1 MDVLAA
7 LESLDK
13 TEKRNKGGT
22 NNKFRDPIKESSV
35 RRSRSTDFSS
45 RPASRPETKN
55 QTRPPTSHSS
65 QTTNTRPPSQ
75 FSSESLSASHLSIG
89 RTERSCSV
97 TSTVRRISFVEPPPP
112 PSTRRRLRLT
122 TKGNSILNGF
132 EYDPTLATKYHV
144 GEDEWNHFSD
154 AIIKEA
160 KIPRRARYAW
170 FFHKNNIIKRIKKDL
185 QYNGEISSCISAWNR
200 MDFRKKGFEVSLE
213 LPGPP
218 KFRSDMSEEE
228 KAIIKKQAPFFR
240 LVVTPTSEKGQSIY
254 VQSRTNSMTANAAE
268 TKLESAKSK
277 LTNDKDAVKA
287 TESDVLLTP

>member
-22 NNKFRDPIKESSV
+22 NNKFVDPKKHSFH
-35 RRSRSTDFSS
+35 RSRSADLSS
-45 RPASRPETKN
+45 RPASRPETRN
-55 QTRPPTSHSS
+55 QTRPPTSHST
-65 QTTNTRPPSQ
+65 QTINTRPPSN
-75 FSSESLSASHLSIG
+75 STLSHVSIDSPSASHLSVN
-89 RTERSCSV
+89 RTERSGSI

-160 KIPRRARYAW
+160 RIPRRARYVW
-170 FFHKNNIIKRIKKDL
+170 FFHKNNIIKRIRRDL
-185 QYNGEISSCISAWNR
+185 QYNGDISSCISAWNR

-218 KFRSDMSEEE
+218 KIRSDMSEEE

-240 LVVTPTSEKGQSIY
+240 LVLTPTSEKGQSIY
-254 VQSRTNSMTANAAE
+254 VQSRSNSMTTNAAE
-268 TKLESAKSK
+268 IKVENAKSK
-277 LTNDKDAVKA
+277 STDDKDAIQA
-287 TESDVLLTP
+287 TESSK